1 MGWSEGVLV
10 VALVVVRLYSL
21 VIEQVRAG
29 IAAGRTESDDVRTV
43 NARWLRFLMATS
55 IGAALLLAASA
66 LLAASGGG
74 GFSAGMRVGMVL
86 WGTEVLVHVGGLI
99 ELVRRLRAGA
109 PVTVEA
115 AFSLPAATWSSTFF
129 AVPLGAFIG
138 SLIGRAG

>member
-1 MGWSEGVLV
+1 MGWTEGVLV
-10 VALVVVRLYSL
+10 VALVIVRLYSL

-29 IAAGRTESDDVRTV
+29 IAAGRTESDDVRAV

-55 IGAALLLAASA
+55 LGAALLLAASA
-66 LLAASGGG
+66 LLAASGAG
-74 GFSAGMRVGMVL
+74 GFGAGMRVGMVL

-109 PVTVEA
+109 PITVEA

-138 SLIGRAG
+138 SLIGR